1 MTPAELASAIW
12 QRAASLKAA
21 GRLTKENFVSEVAG
35 MIEDDAKMTEDAPL
49 GPPVL
54 GRAAPKLADKEWLA
68 QLALNEAYQDIDIKR
83 EFAKMMAWAGERHAQ
98 PTRRRFLNW
107 LNKVERP
114 MAPQEPAKPQ
124 IDTYKEP
131 PLGWRLHLAKLAP
144 EYTGQSWDTVRLAF
158 GRRIWQAVLLE
169 QSRHEAK

>member
-21 GRLTKENFVSEVAG
+21 GRLTKENFVSEVSK
-35 MIEDDAKMTEDAPL
+35 MLAKPAVPSTRLPDEA
-49 GPPVL
+49 
-54 GRAAPKLADKEWLA
+54 WLA
-68 QLALNEAYQDIDIKR
+68 ELKANPAYASFDIDAELSKCR
-83 EFAKMMAWAGERHAQ
+83 AWCKERRRVA
-98 PTRRRFLNW
+98 TRRTLLAW
-107 LNKVERP
+107 LNNKDP
-114 MAPQEPAKPQ
+114 ALPPAEPAKPQ

-169 QSRHEAK
+169 QSRKETL